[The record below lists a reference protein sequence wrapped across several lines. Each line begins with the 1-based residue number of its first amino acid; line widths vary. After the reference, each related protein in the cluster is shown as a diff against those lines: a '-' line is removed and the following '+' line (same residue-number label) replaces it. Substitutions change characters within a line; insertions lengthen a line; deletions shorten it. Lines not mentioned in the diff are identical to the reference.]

1 METTSNR
8 NTAILMQLSAY
19 TQYFIPF
26 GNFIFPIIIW
36 SVKKNESKFVDYN
49 GKQIINFQLSLFL
62 YSLILV
68 VITVPILLFTV
79 FDNLSFSMVNECG
92 WIIDQFTQGKITGIV
107 VIAAVAA
114 LIMFTLKVIEFFL
127 IIYASVKNSNGE
139 NYRYPLTIN
148 FIK

>member
-1 METTSNR
+1 M
-8 NTAILMQLSAY
+8 
-19 TQYFIPF
+19 
-26 GNFIFPIIIW
+26 
-36 SVKKNESKFVDYN
+36 DYN